1 MAKHAWRLAIAGLR
15 GRRRAPSGRR
25 RGRSLAILLRP
36 FGFLAGIAPR
46 RQGKEEAR
54 GRAKA
59 QAPRRQAKARSRQT
73 PRQRAPGKRI
83 ASRQIAA
90 SGNRGVAVSVVQKV
104 HFPYIQSNVRL
115 MLSSILSR
123 NCNISCVF
131 LTLSSSFLSAV
142 LLCTSLTIRKSFG
155 NFDCTKK
162 APPLPFAWTEPK
174 CLWSGPASPAAAA
187 LAQCPW
193 RRVADNP
200 ARSRL
205 NAG

>member
-1 MAKHAWRLAIAGLR
+1 MAPGDRRPAGTSPR
-15 GRRRAPSGRR
+15 AKRAQARKKPRSPPSAFRRPSRHSVPPAGQ
-25 RGRSLAILLRP
+25 GRSPREIQSPSAP
-36 FGFLAGIAPR
+36 PAG
-46 RQGKEEAR
+46 
-54 GRAKA
+54 
-59 QAPRRQAKARSRQT
+59 KARSRQT

-104 HFPYIQSNVRL
+104 HFPYIQSNARL

-162 APPLPFAWTEPK
+162 TPPLPFAWTEPK

-193 RRVADNP
+193 RRVADVP